1 MAGTFHGFGGNPQ
14 HAAPESPL
22 EIVSHHGPCLII
34 GLAGGGHYDPHLFP
48 GHAGPI
54 LGDSGGGVLEI
65 GLGRGVVMCRFC
77 GSRCNVSEQAEG
89 SIVNEVS

>member
-54 LGDSGGGVLEI
+54 LGDSGGGPRNRS
-65 GLGRGVVMCRFC
+65 GKGCC
-77 GSRCNVSEQAEG
+77 DVSFLWI
-89 SIVNEVS
+89 SM